1 MCRYFP
7 TTPARRPPG
16 QFYPQPLPDP
26 PPTPRLPRACGPVPP
41 GDKLQLNFLRRH
53 VRHHPTML
61 PLPFACGYT
70 SSIPILT
77 GYVMHI
83 QVTAEADG
91 KPIQALSARLRTDTG
106 SFCWQGSV
114 TLYPDDFAALK
125 MDERERGKEAIITL
139 TINGEPFAFMAED
152 YSDNREFGRR
162 TYTVSGRSVTARLA
176 ADYAKTKSG
185 VVQSRLYARQ
195 LAAEQLQ
202 FLPYTLTFWDIPDWL
217 IPGGSYS
224 IGDKTPMDVLRD
236 IASAAGGFVESHP
249 SRAQL
254 SLRPR
259 WKTPAWQMDVPV
271 ADVTVP
277 DSVIVS
283 VSGQKR
289 IQPRYERV
297 LVWADHANG
306 VGADVYR
313 NNADRSAEAP
323 SLIHPLY
330 TDLPVC
336 RAAGT
341 AALSDSGTHK
351 TETVKLPLSDEYSL
365 PRAKLGQIWQFNE
378 PTGRWRGVVQG
389 VDLEVSRDS
398 NGAIALWQ
406 TLTIDRYLDK

>member
-1 MCRYFP
+1 M
-7 TTPARRPPG
+7 
-16 QFYPQPLPDP
+16 
-26 PPTPRLPRACGPVPP
+26 
-41 GDKLQLNFLRRH
+41 
-53 VRHHPTML
+53 
-61 PLPFACGYT
+61 
-70 SSIPILT
+70 
-77 GYVMHI
+77 
-83 QVTAEADG
+83 
-91 KPIQALSARLRTDTG
+91 
-106 SFCWQGSV
+106 
-114 TLYPDDFAALK
+114 
-125 MDERERGKEAIITL
+125 
-139 TINGEPFAFMAED
+139 
-152 YSDNREFGRR
+152 
-162 TYTVSGRSVTARLA
+162 
-176 ADYAKTKSG
+176 
-185 VVQSRLYARQ
+185 
-195 LAAEQLQ
+195 
-202 FLPYTLTFWDIPDWL
+202 
-217 IPGGSYS
+217 
-224 IGDKTPMDVLRD
+224 
-236 IASAAGGFVESHP
+236 
-249 SRAQL
+249 
-254 SLRPR
+254 
-259 WKTPAWQMDVPV
+259 